1 MQLERFTDALEAELA
16 SVAAVGDEQSQAAA
30 ERLSRALRSAAGLRF
45 LELLSE
51 AALELSAQLPSGHAE
66 LRLTGGEPSLVYVEE
81 TEAERA
87 PAGEEG
93 LSTRITL
100 RLPVQLKT
108 RIAAAAA
115 REGVSVNAWLVRAL
129 GRSVSS
135 PPRRRSGNRLTG
147 YAKS

>member
-1 MQLERFTDALEAELA
+1 MQLERFIDALEAELA

-81 TEAERA
+81 TEAPQA

-93 LSTRITL
+93 LSARITL
-100 RLPVQLKT
+100 RLPEPLKT
-108 RIAAAAA
+108 SIEAAAA
-115 REGVSVNAWLVRAL
+115 REGISVNAWLVRAL
-129 GRSVSS
+129 ARSVSS
-135 PPRRRSGNRLTG
+135 PSRRRAGTRLTG